1 MKLRNRLSF
10 AFKAFSM
17 KFPSS
22 MRTLGTL
29 LLPSTDFDYRR
40 SVGDGKGS
48 SIVMACALWLA
59 RVFPEAPMR
68 VRDIAPDGLA
78 KIRPNHRM
86 QRLLERPNPFYSGIV
101 MWMAT
106 LIDFLI
112 CGNAYWIKLRN
123 NLGEV
128 VQLWYVPQ
136 SMMAP
141 ASDDKRPHI
150 FITHYEYKPNPAMSK
165 PIELRVEDVV
175 HFRYGVDEYDTRK
188 GLSPIASLY
197 REIFTDN
204 EAANFAASLLKNLG
218 VPGVVLSPG
227 GDEMEATGDDLE
239 EVKESFKR
247 SFNGDN
253 RGEPLVMR
261 TKTDVKVLSFSP
273 QQMDLRTLRR
283 LPEERVTAV
292 IGIAAVVV
300 GFGAGLDRSTFANFA
315 EAREAAFE
323 TFVNPLYRLIAADVT
338 LQLLPDF
345 EPSLWML
352 DANGQRVLRMLGDDD
367 PTIEAF
373 FDTSDLLVLQE
384 FKSRKSKYLTE
395 QWENGLIQRFEA
407 RLDLGRPVTDAD
419 KVYRIDKN
427 TLEVPADKGAVH
439 YLDQMMQSGGG
450 GFGDEGNDGAKPGA
464 KPKPKPGSG
473 ASKTAE

>member
-1 MKLRNRLSF
+1 
-10 AFKAFSM
+10 
-17 KFPSS
+17 

-29 LLPSTDFDYRR
+29 LLPSTEFDYRR
-40 SVGDGKGS
+40 AVGDGKGS

-59 RVFPEAPMR
+59 RVFPEAPLR
-68 VRDIAPDGLA
+68 VRLIDAEGLTT
-78 KIRPNHRM
+78 IQPNHKM

-112 CGNAYWIKLRN
+112 CGNAYWIKVHN
-123 NLGEV
+123 MLGEV
-128 VQLWYVPQ
+128 IQLWYVPQ
-136 SMMAP
+136 SMISP
-141 ASDDKRPHI
+141 ASDDKQPGV
-150 FITHYEYKPNPAMSK
+150 FITHYDYKPNPAMAK

-175 HFRYGVDEYDTRK
+175 HFRYGIDEYDTRK
-188 GLSPIASLY
+188 GLSPIGSLY

-204 EAANFAASLLKNLG
+204 EAANFSASLLKNLG

-227 GDEMEATGDDLE
+227 GDELEASGDDLE
-239 EVKESFKR
+239 EVKETFKR

-253 RGEPLVMR
+253 RGEPIVMR

-292 IGIAAVVV
+292 LGIAAVVV
-300 GFGAGLDRSTFANFA
+300 GFGAGLDRSTFANFS

-345 EPSLWML
+345 ESSLWII
-352 DANGQRVLRMLGDDD
+352 DANGNRQLRILEDDD
-367 PTIEAF
+367 PVIEAY
-373 FDTSDLLVLQE
+373 FDTSDLLALQE
-384 FKSRKSKYLTE
+384 VKSRRSKYLTE
-395 QWENGLIQRFEA
+395 QWKEGVIMRSEA
-407 RLDLGRPVTDAD
+407 RLELGRSITEAD
-419 KVYRIDKN
+419 EVYRIDKN
-427 TLEVPADKGAVH
+427 TLEVPADKGAVA
-439 YLDQMMQSGGG
+439 YLDKMLESGGG
-450 GFGDEGNDGAKPGA
+450 GFGDDQNAGS
-464 KPKPKPGSG
+464 KPKPKPGS
-473 ASKTAE
+473 APAKKAD